1 MSSHIRL
8 DSSSAADRPDVMSQA
23 AAKPLRKRLRKLTP
37 YLFVA
42 PALLIYGSFVIYPML
57 DSLYVSFTNWDGMA
71 EEYQFVGLDNYRKI
85 LADPVSV
92 LALKNNIVWTVV
104 MLAVP
109 TILGLLLALGLN
121 RNIRGK
127 TLFRSFFYAPAILP
141 LVGVAGIWSWMFDPN
156 VGLIN
161 TTLTKLGLGALTH
174 QWLGDPGTAL
184 YAVMVAGI
192 WQGLGFPM
200 VLYLAGLQSIP
211 TDQYEAARIDGAKPL
226 RQFWHI
232 TMPWLIETHIVVVTL
247 AVIASFK
254 VFDLIYSMT
263 YGGPGQ
269 ATQVLASWQYFQ
281 TFQFFHAGY
290 GSALTWVIAVILLV
304 VTIPYIRIMSR
315 RSAAS

>member
-1 MSSHIRL
+1 MSSQIRL
-8 DSSSAADRPDVMSQA
+8 DSSPAVDRPHVLLQA
-23 AAKPLRKRLRKLTP
+23 PAKPLRKRLRKLTP

-57 DSLYVSFTNWDGMA
+57 NSLFISFTNWDGMA
-71 EEYQFVGLDNYRKI
+71 EEYQFVWLENYRKI

-104 MLAVP
+104 MLVVP

-121 RNIRGK
+121 RNIRGR

-156 VGLIN
+156 LGLIN
-161 TTLTKLGLGALTH
+161 TTLTKLGLGVLTH
-174 QWLGDPGTAL
+174 QWLGDPSTAL

-232 TMPWLIETHIVVVTL
+232 TMPWLMETHIIVVTL

-290 GSALTWVIAVILLV
+290 GSALTWVIALILLV

-315 RSAAS
+315 RSAA